1 VSGLE
6 YDDTIHDAS
15 SDKYPVVHHRHY
27 ESTIIGKVY
36 DRNDRP
42 PRIIF
47 GMKVRTFLLVAAIML
62 LLIVGAAV
70 GGALGGARRE
80 NHVQPDY
87 SPANIETNSGSSST
101 SRYETQSSHDC
112 SKVTNNHSHSSTPTS
127 AMSSSSSGYQP
138 TIPTYT
144 PLNACP
150 DANNTLYT
158 SSQADR
164 SSDSTAEKKTAGL
177 TFTRYC
183 DVASP
188 LDGNAKT
195 STLSEAFVYSL
206 DDCIELCASL
216 NYWANDA
223 NCNVAV
229 YDVKGSRPGN
239 CWVGSAEGVVGAGD
253 LEEGK
258 DGVAVAVLSA

>member
-1 VSGLE
+1 
-6 YDDTIHDAS
+6 
-15 SDKYPVVHHRHY
+15 
-27 ESTIIGKVY
+27 
-36 DRNDRP
+36 
-42 PRIIF
+42 
-47 GMKVRTFLLVAAIML
+47 MKVRTFLLVAAIML

-87 SPANIETNSGSSST
+87 SPANIETNSGGSST
-101 SRYETQSSHDC
+101 SRYAKKKRGPSYTQC
-112 SKVTNNHSHSSTPTS
+112 REVTNNNLYSSTPTS
-127 AMSSSSSGYQP
+127 AMSSSSPDYQP

-150 DANNTLYT
+150 DANNTRYT
-158 SSQADR
+158 SSQVDR
-164 SSDSTAEKKTAGL
+164 TSDSPAEKTVGL

-188 LDGNAKT
+188 LDGNVKAA
-195 STLSEAFVYSL
+195 TLSETFVYSL

-216 NYWANDA
+216 NYWANEA
-223 NCNVAV
+223 KCTVAV

-239 CWVGSAEGVVGAGD
+239 CWVGRSESLTGVDD
-253 LEEGK
+253 LEEK
-258 DGVAVAVLSA
+258 DDGVAVAVLST